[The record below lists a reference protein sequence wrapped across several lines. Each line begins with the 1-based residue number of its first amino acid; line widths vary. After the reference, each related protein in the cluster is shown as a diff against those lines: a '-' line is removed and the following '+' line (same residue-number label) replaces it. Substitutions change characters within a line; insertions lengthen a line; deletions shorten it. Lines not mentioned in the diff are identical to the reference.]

1 MTRDILLF
9 GGICAISVDMI
20 DGNGDV
26 VRGLNEAYADAT
38 NINVRFDALP
48 TKEPGEVLLVFLMD
62 GDRRNDNRDQKYVSS
77 IQAYLITGDDGENN
91 LPYSFVGDLDRYK
104 KLLTVDYFEK
114 MWRKNSDAGGGDPF
128 ILKNIFYTANG
139 IYVIVKFDV

>member
-9 GGICAISVDMI
+9 GGFCAISVDMI

-48 TKEPGEVLLVFLMD
+48 TKEPGEVLLALK
-62 GDRRNDNRDQKYVSS
+62 G
-77 IQAYLITGDDGENN
+77 
-91 LPYSFVGDLDRYK
+91 
-104 KLLTVDYFEK
+104 
-114 MWRKNSDAGGGDPF
+114 RKGSWFHCA
-128 ILKNIFYTANG
+128 L
-139 IYVIVKFDV
+139 

>member
-48 TKEPGEVLLVFLMD
+48 TKEPGEVLLALKRFLVPL
-62 GDRRNDNRDQKYVSS
+62 RPLKSAS
-77 IQAYLITGDDGENN
+77 IT
-91 LPYSFVGDLDRYK
+91 R
-104 KLLTVDYFEK
+104 
-114 MWRKNSDAGGGDPF
+114 WRS
-128 ILKNIFYTANG
+128 LK
-139 IYVIVKFDV
+139 